1 MTETAFDFDLLE
13 AGGFPLQSF
22 GADEKIF
29 VQEDDGDC
37 MYVVRS
43 GSVGITSGG
52 AILETVGPNGI
63 FGEMAL
69 IDSGPRSATAIAREP
84 TEVAVIDE
92 KAFLYL
98 VQKNP
103 GFALDMMRRLAK
115 RLRRMNESL

>member
-1 MTETAFDFDLLE
+1 MTETAFDFDLLVQ
-13 AGGFPLQSF
+13 GGFPLKSY
-22 GADEKIF
+22 APDEKIF

-43 GSVGITSGG
+43 GSVGIMTSG
-52 AILETVGPNGI
+52 AVLETVGPNGT

-69 IDSGPRSATAIAREP
+69 MDSGPRSATAVAREP
-84 TEVAVIDE
+84 TEVAIIDE

-98 VQKNP
+98 VQQNP
-103 GFALDMMRRLAK
+103 AFALDLMRKLAR

>member
-1 MTETAFDFDLLE
+1 MAETPFDFDLLT

-22 GADEKIF
+22 AADEKIF

-43 GSVGITSGG
+43 GSVGITAGG
-52 AILETVGPNGI
+52 AVLETVGPNGI

-69 IDSGPRSATAIAREP
+69 IDSGPRSASAVAREP

-103 GFALDMMRRLAK
+103 AFALDLMRRLAK